1 MEFIFTAVVEHDP
14 DGEWLV
20 SFPDVPEALTSG
32 SDREEA
38 LANAPDALGMALRG
52 YAARGLALPRPSAA
66 PGENR
71 VEVSI
76 DVTDALKLAVIEAF
90 RSERITKAE
99 LARRLG
105 KAENEVRR
113 ILDPDHQ
120 TKAGALEEA
129 LAILGKRVVVSVL
142 DAA

>member
-32 SDREEA
+32 SDRE
-38 LANAPDALGMALRG
+38 DALGMALRG